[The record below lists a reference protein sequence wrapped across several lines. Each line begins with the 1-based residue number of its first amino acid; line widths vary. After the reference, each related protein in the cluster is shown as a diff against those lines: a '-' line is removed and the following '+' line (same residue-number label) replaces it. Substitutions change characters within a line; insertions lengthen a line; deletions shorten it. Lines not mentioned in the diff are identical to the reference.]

1 MNSSVVICP
10 LATIW
15 ITHLG
20 VKLFISHRIWLLDLL
35 YSFPL
40 NVHVSLISFFKCIF
54 QKKSITSFGS
64 IVLLIHSHNGNSCK
78 RSPFNLLA
86 SFFLNASPQIYF
98 IPQQLFIYFI
108 SLHLC
113 EWVCVPNECISS
125 MHTFIFVLP
134 IVHFSQQYVPVVTA
148 LCILIWPPYS
158 FHYYYYR
165 AHTTTIFI
173 MNKIS
178 DGISCIPALAEQS
191 AFSVWL
197 GCVCCVFQYLI
208 LHSSSV
214 IYC

>member
-1 MNSSVVICP
+1 MFSFVGVGIDGVEFCTAIKGQISTENYWQSFPVSFSTMEHPWVGWKSFFKKKTCSTRLNSSVVICP

-35 YSFPL
+35 YSFRL

-98 IPQQLFIYFI
+98 IPQQLFIYSFYFT
-108 SLHLC
+108 SFV
-113 EWVCVPNECISS
+113 WVGVCA
-125 MHTFIFVLP
+125 LW
-134 IVHFSQQYVPVVTA
+134 VHIIHAYIHFRFAY
-148 LCILIWPPYS
+148 CS
-158 FHYYYYR
+158 F
-165 AHTTTIFI
+165 
-173 MNKIS
+173 
-178 DGISCIPALAEQS
+178 
-191 AFSVWL
+191 
-197 GCVCCVFQYLI
+197 
-208 LHSSSV
+208 
-214 IYC
+214 